1 MAPLDVR
8 FFVINFKRFKQTLL
22 HAINF
27 KQLRIQKNYGNV
39 KKQMKINEF

>member
-8 FFVINFKRFKQTLL
+8 FSVINFKRFKQTLL

-27 KQLRIQKNYGNV
+27 KQLRIQKNYV